1 MGRTVRGSRRLR
13 RRGQALT
20 EFALVMPI
28 LLLLVLGVMEF
39 GRAWFQSQVI
49 ADSARQGARTAAILH
64 GTMSSGGARDSA
76 ITVVRSALAAGRID
90 PDEATINIQG
100 TGATAESA
108 IATVS
113 LEFDFGVFASL
124 MRFLGEAFNGGN
136 GTITLRS
143 SVTMRNE

>member
-1 MGRTVRGSRRLR
+1 MGRTVSGSRHSR

-28 LLLLVLGVMEF
+28 LLLLVLGIMEF

-49 ADSARQGARTAAILH
+49 TDAARQGARTAAILH
-64 GTMSSGGARDSA
+64 GNVSSGEARDSA
-76 ITVVRSALAAGRID
+76 ETIVRTALAAARID
-90 PDEATINIQG
+90 PDEAAINIQG
-100 TGATAESA
+100 TGAASESA
-108 IATVS
+108 TATVS

-124 MRFLGEAFNGGN
+124 MQFLGESFNGGN

-143 SVTMRNE
+143 RAIMRNE